1 MLLKP
6 RPTAEAFRSP
16 ELAGKLLYP
25 MNTERCGLN
34 QGVADDDNWDND
46 FATTISPGAL
56 HLPHIK
62 GQDNFGGLL
71 SSDRLKAFASIDGA
85 RDDSENW
92 DSTFDGELVTI
103 KGLGHWAEPDPQ
115 EQTIRPLPR
124 KSEKT
129 AESKAPQSHRRQ
141 KSSKT
146 STSSSAPQAKSPVKA
161 QFSSKFELPP
171 RRDLLFREQ
180 STEDYS
186 DLFDDNDNVFSRG
199 LKSAGKDAPQLFHPS
214 DLTSLPRSTQS
225 PVVGSMRRPASSR
238 RPSVLPDQPMRRSRS
253 TVEITQFAEGE
264 DDEDFSDIFGGDA
277 VAESEESD
285 RGSEDGQGQLM
296 LLSKLSNSSWLG
308 DDEDEDDP
316 FAMMDPGWNEMDL
329 EANIARD
336 RHARLA
342 EKVEELV
349 RSMKTTEGE
358 DILSELAEDLLNLTF
373 ESPEVKNMI
382 ISAHGLLPILEILE
396 PCTVKS
402 RQHMILQ
409 LLKIVNAVSTYLSLA
424 QRVHSFFRWSLVLTI
439 RSDYFG

>member
-1 MLLKP
+1 MK
-6 RPTAEAFRSP
+6 S
-16 ELAGKLLYP
+16 
-25 MNTERCGLN
+25 
-34 QGVADDDNWDND
+34 Q
-46 FATTISPGAL
+46 
-56 HLPHIK
+56 
-62 GQDNFGGLL
+62 FGG
-71 SSDRLKAFASIDGA
+71 G
-85 RDDSENW
+85 
-92 DSTFDGELVTI
+92 
-103 KGLGHWAEPDPQ
+103 
-115 EQTIRPLPR
+115 
-124 KSEKT
+124 
-129 AESKAPQSHRRQ
+129 
-141 KSSKT
+141 
-146 STSSSAPQAKSPVKA
+146 
-161 QFSSKFELPP
+161 KFELPP

-225 PVVGSMRRPASSR
+225 PVAGSMRRPPSSR
-238 RPSVLPDQPMRRSRS
+238 RPSVLPDGYNQPQQQQQQNQQQQAPMRRSRS

-264 DDEDFSDIFGGDA
+264 DDEDFSDIFGGDP

-285 RGSEDGQGQLM
+285 RGSEDGQGQQLM

-358 DILSELAEDLLNLTF
+358 DILAELAEDLLNFTF

-409 LLKIVNAVSTYLSLA
+409 LLRIVNAVSFFYSSPVGIVYADNRLD
-424 QRVHSFFRWSLVLTI
+424 HSGRC
-439 RSDYFG
+439 